1 MGSLT
6 WQAGFNWLEGGVERN
21 QFYFSLPLSTSNE
34 TFLLLIKSAALLM
47 MIVGGK
53 TNLWFGLDQVIGYY
67 FLFKICG
74 RLSIQV
80 TNADKLNQDVEI
92 RRIRENL
99 ILEAHTQVQSAIH
112 PWWTNQ
118 PVVQWLAR
126 CNDGE
131 TIAFSGDVPLVCLTV
146 CCALPVVTGMGRDDG
161 GTLNNNH
168 DGDHNREY
176 FTFRP
181 TALIFYFCCW
191 LSSGLGWLAG
201 WLTLE

>member
-1 MGSLT
+1 
-6 WQAGFNWLEGGVERN
+6 
-21 QFYFSLPLSTSNE
+21 
-34 TFLLLIKSAALLM
+34 M

-161 GTLNNNH
+161 GTIIMMAIIIENISRSVQL
-168 DGDHNREY
+168 
-176 FTFRP
+176 
-181 TALIFYFCCW
+181 
-191 LSSGLGWLAG
+191 LSSSTSAADSPLGLAG
-201 WLTLE
+201 